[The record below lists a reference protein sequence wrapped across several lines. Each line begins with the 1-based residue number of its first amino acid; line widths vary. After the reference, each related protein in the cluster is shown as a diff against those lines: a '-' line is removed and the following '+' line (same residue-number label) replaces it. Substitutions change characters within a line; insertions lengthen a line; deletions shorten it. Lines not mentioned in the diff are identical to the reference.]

1 MTVYFWNCD
10 WIARFILSIHN
21 PTKKASL
28 ESNALCI
35 EVRYAISYT
44 VRSCNAISK
53 SFPYIACKQL
63 FNSIKDVLDT
73 RLGVN
78 EAWVEKM
85 LLEFETWD
93 CGAWMLEFGVNGW
106 CMYHQRRQYRTCSQ
120 IARGIWKKI
129 LDRCNWNRM
138 YHCKG
143 LFAFTRVAPVV
154 NKVISRSSKY

>member
-78 EAWVEKM
+78 EAWVEEM
-85 LLEFETWD
+85 LLEIWN
-93 CGAWMLEFGVNGW
+93 LRLW
-106 CMYHQRRQYRTCSQ
+106 CLNARIRREWLMYHQRRQPAPELLEAFERRFW
-120 IARGIWKKI
+120 IDAIGIGCI
-129 LDRCNWNRM
+129 TVR
-138 YHCKG
+138 
-143 LFAFTRVAPVV
+143 AFLHLPELLLLLT
-154 NKVISRSSKY
+154 K